1 MQALEA
7 LPEDSTAQI
16 AAKAEVYGAYLRQAK
31 SGTLAQAAHLLLG
44 AYLLPKRADTADS
57 IPTTATLYL
66 TLQGVPLPA
75 DQRGALA
82 AAQAACDEAR
92 VLHWPLAFPQVFAQG
107 GDPGAAAFDAT
118 PMPDA
123 IIEVF
128 EGNVALGGLCNSCLF
143 LRTEGLQVLQYGGTD
158 YVGYQLYFEVSE
170 QAAASPAIGDPPP

>member
-1 MQALEA
+1 MSQVAVLERMRTLIASVDGIRAAYSAGSAAEKRMPPALKMLPCAIVYPGATREYILSDGQKRHTYEA
-7 LPEDSTAQI
+7 
-16 AAKAEVYGAYLRQAK
+16 V
-31 SGTLAQAAHLLLG
+31 
-44 AYLLPKRADTADS
+44 
-57 IPTTATLYL
+57 
-66 TLQGVPLPA
+66 V
-75 DQRGALA
+75 
-82 AAQAACDEAR
+82 
-92 VLHWPLAFPQVFAQG
+92 QVFAQG